1 MYFILSTFERYRPL
15 SLEIHGSLALNIIV
29 MRNAICSTDALID
42 IIIDLQE
49 RGFDHDFIL
58 DHEHIRC
65 LQYNEII
72 PPDDFEILETHYCS
86 DKTYL
91 KGNYILYAIQ
101 LRNYHV
107 RGILMS
113 THKSYTHGMSLH
125 LWQKFNNEISKHYN
139 PLQPLVQNMQ

>member
-1 MYFILSTFERYRPL
+1 
-15 SLEIHGSLALNIIV
+15 
-29 MRNAICSTDALID
+29 MRTTVYSNGALID

-65 LQYNEII
+65 LQYNEMI
-72 PPDDFEILETHYCS
+72 PPDDFEILETHHC
-86 DKTYL
+86 DNKTNVRS
-91 KGNYILYAIQ
+91 NYILYGIQ
-101 LRNYHV
+101 LKSYNV

-125 LWQKFNNEISKHYN
+125 LWQKFNNEISKRYN
-139 PLQPLVQNMQ
+139 SIQPLLQNLY